1 MSTRNPE
8 SLYSIKGQAF
18 TALELPVISE
28 VRGKEY
34 MRFGGD
40 NLFPQTIISLY
51 DTSAINATCI
61 NAIKDGIVGEGI
73 IEYGTEYINTDGETI
88 DEVFNKI
95 SLDFTLFGGYAMNI
109 IWNKEGTR
117 IAEMYHLPFANVRSA
132 IPDDEDKITSYFYSS
147 DWSAIRKYKPIEYA
161 AFDVTNNKGD
171 NASQIYY
178 CKSYQPGQDV
188 YPLPPYVS
196 AMNDIQLDAR
206 IARFHNANIS
216 NGLSPSMFIQFRN
229 GIPNPEERADIYR
242 EIENT
247 FTGEENAG
255 RFFLGFSRPGEEME
269 VTPIESANDDYYLLV
284 DARTVSRILT
294 AHRITS
300 PKLLG
305 VVDASGFS
313 SNADEII
320 TAYSHFMNTVVRP
333 KQTKVINTYGYLLN
347 LYGLNVTLAVEPVP
361 MIIGTDADDIAVEE
375 DITNIAND

>member
-61 NAIKDGIVGEGI
+61 NSIKDGIVGEGI
-73 IEYGTEYINTDGETI
+73 IDYGTEYINTDGETI

-95 SLDFTLFGGYAMNI
+95 ALDYTLFGGYAMNV
-109 IWNKEGTR
+109 IWNKEGSR

-132 IPDDEDKITSYFYSS
+132 IPDDEDNITSYFFSS
-147 DWSAIRKYKPIEYA
+147 DWSAVRKYKPVEYA
-161 AFDVTNNKGD
+161 AFDVTNNRGD

-178 CKSYQPGQDV
+178 CKTYQPGQDV

-242 EIENT
+242 EIEST

-255 RFFLGFSRPGEEME
+255 RFFLGFSRPGEEMQ

-333 KQTKVINTYGYLLN
+333 KQTKVINSFGYLLN

-361 MIIGTDADDIAVEE
+361 MIIGTDVDDIAVEE

>member
-40 NLFPQTIISLY
+40 NLFPQTIIGLY

-61 NAIKDGIVGEGI
+61 NSIKDGIVGEGI
-73 IEYGTEYINTDGETI
+73 TTYGKEYINTQGETI
-88 DEVFNKI
+88 DEVFSKI
-95 SLDFTLFGGYAMNI
+95 ALDYTLFGGYSMNV

-147 DWSAIRKYKPIEYA
+147 DWSAIRKYKPVEYA

-333 KQTKVINTYGYLLN
+333 KQTKVINSFGYLLN

-361 MIIGTDADDIAVEE
+361 MIIGTDVDDIAVEE

>member
-40 NLFPQTIISLY
+40 NLFPQTIIGLY

-61 NAIKDGIVGEGI
+61 NSIKDGIVGEGI
-73 IEYGTEYINTDGETI
+73 TTYGKEYINTQGETI
-88 DEVFNKI
+88 DEVFSKI
-95 SLDFTLFGGYAMNI
+95 ALDYTLFGGYSMNV

-147 DWSAIRKYKPIEYA
+147 DWSAIRKYKPVEYA

-333 KQTKVINTYGYLLN
+333 KQTKVIDTFGYLLN

>member
-1 MSTRNPE
+1 MRNTNPE
-8 SLYSIKGQAF
+8 TLYSIKGAAF

-40 NLFPQTIISLY
+40 NLFPQTIIELY

-61 NAIKDGIVGEGI
+61 NAIRDGIVGEGI
-73 IEYGTEYINTDGETI
+73 IDYGTEYINTEGETI
-88 DEVFNKI
+88 NEIFYKI
-95 SLDFTLFGGYAMNI
+95 ALDYTLFGGYAMNVV
-109 IWNKEGTR
+109 WNKEGTR

-132 IPDDEDKITSYFYSS
+132 IPNDEDKVTSYFFSS
-147 DWSAIRKYKPIEYA
+147 DWSQVRKYKPVEYT
-161 AFDVTNNKGD
+161 AFDVTNTKGD

-178 CKSYQPGQDV
+178 CKTYQPGQDV

-206 IARFHNANIS
+206 IARLHNANIS
-216 NGLSPSMFIQFRN
+216 NGVTPSMFIQFRN

-242 EIENT
+242 EIEKT

-255 RFFLGFSRPGEEME
+255 RFFLGFSRPGEEMQ
-269 VTPIESANDDYYLLV
+269 VTPIENANDDYYLLV
-284 DARTVSRILT
+284 DARTVSRILS

-305 VVDASGFS
+305 IVDASGFS

-333 KQTKVINTYGYLLN
+333 KQSKVIDTFGYLLN
-347 LYGLNVTLAVEPVP
+347 LYGLNVKLAVEPVP
-361 MIIGTDADDIAVEE
+361 MIIGTDADDAAIEE
-375 DITNIAND
+375 DITNIANE

>member
-8 SLYSIKGQAF
+8 QLYAIKGQTF
-18 TALELPVISE
+18 TAIELPVISE

-40 NLFPQTIISLY
+40 NLFPQTIIDLY

-61 NAIKDGIVGEGI
+61 NAIRDGIVGEGI
-73 IEYGTEYINTDGETI
+73 IDYGTEYINSDGETI
-88 DEVFNKI
+88 NEVFNKI
-95 SLDFTLFGGYAMNI
+95 ALDYTLFGGYAMNV

-117 IAEMYHLPFANVRSA
+117 IAEMHHLPFANVRSA
-132 IPDDEDKITSYFYSS
+132 IPNDEDKVTSYFFSS
-147 DWSAIRKYKPIEYA
+147 DWTNVRKYKPVEYT
-161 AFDVTNNKGD
+161 AFDATNTKGD

-178 CKSYQPGQDV
+178 CKTYQPGQDV

-206 IARFHNANIS
+206 IAKLHNANIS
-216 NGLSPSMFIQFRN
+216 NGVNPSMFIQFRN
-229 GIPNPEERADIYR
+229 GVPQPEERASIYS
-242 EIENT
+242 EIEKS
-247 FTGEENAG
+247 FTGVENSG
-255 RFFLGFSRPGEEME
+255 RFFLSFSRPGEEME

-284 DARTVSRILT
+284 DARTVSRILS
-294 AHRITS
+294 AHRVTS

-305 VVDASGFS
+305 IVDASGFS

-333 KQTKVINTYGYLLN
+333 KQTKVIDTFGYLLN
-347 LYGLNVTLAVEPVP
+347 LYGLNVRLAVEPIP
-361 MIIGTDADDIAVEE
+361 MIIGTNADDIAVEE

>member
-147 DWSAIRKYKPIEYA
+147 DWSAIRKYKPVEYT
-161 AFDVTNNKGD
+161 AFDVTNTKGD
-171 NASQIYY
+171 DASQIYY
-178 CKSYQPGQDV
+178 CKTYQPGQDV

-242 EIENT
+242 EIEKT

-333 KQTKVINTYGYLLN
+333 KQTKVINSFGYLLN

>member
-1 MSTRNPE
+1 MRNTNPE

-40 NLFPQTIISLY
+40 NLFPQTIIDLY

-73 IEYGTEYINTDGETI
+73 IEYGKEYINTDGETI

-95 SLDFTLFGGYAMNI
+95 ALDFTLFGGYAMNV

-117 IAEMYHLPFANVRSA
+117 IAEMYHLPFANVRSC

-147 DWSAIRKYKPIEYA
+147 DWSAIRKYKPVEYK
-161 AFDVTNNKGD
+161 AFDVTDTKGD

-333 KQTKVINTYGYLLN
+333 KQTKVIDSFGYLLN

-361 MIIGTDADDIAVEE
+361 MIIGTDANDIAVEE

>member
-28 VRGKEY
+28 VRGKDY

-40 NLFPQTIISLY
+40 NLFPQTIIGLY

-61 NAIKDGIVGEGI
+61 NAIRDGIVGEGI
-73 IEYGTEYINTDGETI
+73 IDYGTEYINSDGETI
-88 DEVFNKI
+88 NEVFSKI
-95 SLDFTLFGGYAMNI
+95 ALDYTLFGGYAMNV
-109 IWNKEGTR
+109 IWNKEGNR
-117 IAEMYHLPFANVRSA
+117 IAEMYHLPFANVRAA
-132 IPDDEDKITSYFYSS
+132 IPNDEDKITSYYYSS
-147 DWSAIRKYKPIEYA
+147 DWTAIRKYKPVEYT
-161 AFDVTNNKGD
+161 AFSVTNTKGD
-171 NASQIYY
+171 DASQIYY

-294 AHRITS
+294 AHRVTS

-320 TAYSHFMNTVVRP
+320 TAYSHFMNSVVRP
-333 KQTKVINTYGYLLN
+333 KQTKVIDTFGYLLN

-361 MIIGTDADDIAVEE
+361 MIIGTDADDIAVQE

>member
-1 MSTRNPE
+1 MRNTNPE

-73 IEYGTEYINTDGETI
+73 IEYGTENINTDGETI

-95 SLDFTLFGGYAMNI
+95 ALDFTLFGGYAMNV

-132 IPDDEDKITSYFYSS
+132 IPDDEDQITSYFYSS
-147 DWSAIRKYKPIEYA
+147 DWSAIRKYKPVEYA

-320 TAYSHFMNTVVRP
+320 TAYSHFMNSVVRP
-333 KQTKVINTYGYLLN
+333 KQTKVIDTFGYLLN

>member
-333 KQTKVINTYGYLLN
+333 KQTKVIDTFGYLLN